1 MSTPLL
7 KDPPHKRLL
16 RWGYGAALTLQ
27 TYATARRRGGAAR
40 VWYGGARI
48 GDVGGTLV
56 KLRRLSARFPE
67 RRADYNLVYL
77 LSNAPYLAP
86 AALRRLRA
94 RRVPI
99 VLNQNGVFYPAWFDG
114 DCAAMNARMAAAYHA
129 ADHVFWQSAFCRLS
143 ADRFLGPRA
152 GAGEIL
158 HNAVDTRAFAPPPRT
173 ERRDGAFTFLMTGK
187 FDRHMA
193 YRPLAAIEALARA
206 RRGGLESRLVVAGR
220 MDPELRAQLEASAA
234 RHGVTSA
241 VALTGTYGQTQA
253 PAIYAAAD
261 AYLALTY
268 NDACPNAVIEAM
280 ACGLP
285 VLYSNSGGTPELVGD
300 EAGVPLD
307 VEPGWDR
314 IHVPDSTA
322 IAAGMAA
329 VAAGRDAM
337 AAAARARAVAR
348 FDIETW
354 LARHDAVFGA
364 LLGERP

>member
-1 MSTPLL
+1 VTGGLL

-27 TYATARRRGGAAR
+27 TYATARRRNGAAR

-77 LSNAPYLAP
+77 LSNAPYLPP

-94 RRVPI
+94 QRVPV

-129 ADHVFWQSAFCRLS
+129 ADHVFWQSAFCRRS

-152 GAGEIL
+152 GAGEVL
-158 HNAVDTRAFAPPPRT
+158 HNAVDTRQFAPAAGDGTRG
-173 ERRDGAFTFLMTGK
+173 GAFTFLTTGK

-193 YRPLAAIEALARA
+193 YRPLAAIAALARA
-206 RRGGLESRLVVAGR
+206 RRDGLESRLVIAGR
-220 MDPELRAQLEASAA
+220 MDPELRAQLEESAA
-234 RHGVTSA
+234 THGVASA
-241 VALTGTYGQTQA
+241 VALTGAYGQTQA

-300 EAGVPLD
+300 TAGVALD
-307 VEPGWDR
+307 VEPGWER
-314 IHVPDSTA
+314 IEVPEPAA

-329 VAAGRDAM
+329 IAARRDAM
-337 AAAARARAVAR
+337 GDAARARAVAR
-348 FDIETW
+348 FDVETW

-364 LLGERP
+364 LLGGRP